1 MNKIALATMD
11 ERRQKQSCVCTV
23 IEVLLLKEVIPPTFI
38 LTSLTIIHQFM
49 LLLIY
54 PVRVTENKHCETITM
69 ATKYSPS
76 SSQAIAIDKAIAYYV
91 ANDMVSIHTVDK
103 PGFHVWKTKSSLQH
117 YFQEALYGHTDTT
130 FLLLLIY
137 GQGHLLCLS

>member
-1 MNKIALATMD
+1 
-11 ERRQKQSCVCTV
+11 
-23 IEVLLLKEVIPPTFI
+23 
-38 LTSLTIIHQFM
+38 M